1 VWSAGD
7 GCLDQSAERLVEAAE
22 LSKTEHVCRQIL
34 ARLMD
39 LNREEWRLAERFGQ
53 LYEVGL
59 DDGI

>member
-1 VWSAGD
+1 
-7 GCLDQSAERLVEAAE
+7 VEAAE
-22 LSKTEHVCRQIL
+22 LGEAEHVCRQIL